1 MMMMVT
7 INNSD
12 NSDGNGDNN
21 NDSDDVH
28 GGDLMMIITMVIKVI
43 MFILPAG
50 SEAWSWQGQEGRRRR
65 RRWCRQCRR
74 WWSWAGERTAACWL
88 ARRPWRPP
96 APGWPPWLRC
106 SWKLWWKICGGRLA
120 GRTGLMALSHWIC
133 ELDCLSPCFV
143 GCTAIT
149 KQPD

>member
-1 MMMMVT
+1 MEYYLCSVSFPEAIRHAGVHLGAISGHLMMMVT

-50 SEAWSWQGQEGRRRR
+50 SEAWS
-65 RRWCRQCRR
+65 
-74 WWSWAGERTAACWL
+74 
-88 ARRPWRPP
+88 
-96 APGWPPWLRC
+96 
-106 SWKLWWKICGGRLA
+106 
-120 GRTGLMALSHWIC
+120 
-133 ELDCLSPCFV
+133 
-143 GCTAIT
+143 
-149 KQPD
+149 

>member
-1 MMMMVT
+1 MEHYLCSVSFPEAIRHAGVHLGAISGHLMMMMVT

-50 SEAWSWQGQEGRRRR
+50 SEAWS
-65 RRWCRQCRR
+65 
-74 WWSWAGERTAACWL
+74 
-88 ARRPWRPP
+88 
-96 APGWPPWLRC
+96 
-106 SWKLWWKICGGRLA
+106 
-120 GRTGLMALSHWIC
+120 
-133 ELDCLSPCFV
+133 
-143 GCTAIT
+143 
-149 KQPD
+149 